1 MKSSGKVKL
10 HVRKGDIVSAI
21 SGSDKSSKKTGKVL
35 QVLPEQGK
43 AIVEGFNYIKKHQRP
58 TQDNQ
63 QGGIIEKEAPID
75 VSNLKVVKRSS
86 EGGASTNKK
95 KASDNKDEKA
105 TDKE

>member
-1 MKSSGKVKL
+1 MKSGTRNIL

-21 SGSDKSSKKTGKVL
+21 SGADRSLKKTGKVL
-35 QVLPEQGK
+35 QVFPEQGK
-43 AIVEGFNYIKKHQRP
+43 ALVEGFNYIKKHQRP

-63 QGGIIEKEAPID
+63 QGGIIQKEAPID

-86 EGGASTNKK
+86 EGGSSKK
-95 KASDNKDEKA
+95 KSSAKEDKP